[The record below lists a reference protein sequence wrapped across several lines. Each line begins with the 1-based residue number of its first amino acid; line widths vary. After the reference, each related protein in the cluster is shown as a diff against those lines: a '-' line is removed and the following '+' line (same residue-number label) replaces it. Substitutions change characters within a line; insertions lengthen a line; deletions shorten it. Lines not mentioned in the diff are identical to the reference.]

1 MHGGGKLGLEAA
13 DFELIAVRGVAGP
26 LTIKLKRLAALY
38 AREWTEDGNGALA
51 VGDADL
57 GHAIGI
63 LFVEENDPFEDAC
76 DGFV

>member
-13 DFELIAVRGVAGP
+13 DFELIAVRAVAGP

-38 AREWTEDGNGALA
+38 ARKWTEDGNGALA

-57 GHAIGI
+57 RHAIGI

>member
-1 MHGGGKLGLEAA
+1 VR
-13 DFELIAVRGVAGP
+13 AVTSP
-26 LTIKLKRLAALY
+26 LAVELKRLAALY
-38 AREWTEDGNGALA
+38 ARESTENGNGALA
-51 VGDADL
+51 VGNADL